1 MKKIIYGVTLLGF
14 ALLNSEIGLSQ
25 IEQALSTLVIVSVIC
40 LFELTSINDKLDKW
54 K

>member
-14 ALLNSEIGLSQ
+14 SLLNSEIGLSK
-25 IEQALSTLVIVSVIC
+25 IEQGISIFIIIGVLGLRELV
-40 LFELTSINDKLDKW
+40 SINEKLDKW